1 MSEEALDV
9 SKIGIEL
16 LVTSIFIAIV
26 VGLMV
31 YGQRWYAKEEYYKYQ
46 TAYMNETADNWT
58 FESRALKSEDA
69 YNTAK
74 NLSDI
79 KTGMKVT
86 GDDIVNFILRN
97 DAKYN
102 YYIKTKVRDPYVIK
116 RGDDVTHYTEDYLL
130 NKVGFGI
137 DNQNGNSDG
146 LSQKYYVRVIKDND
160 EVDGYIFTYDGKVR
174 VNSTTITFDK
184 NGSLSLP
191 MYETIAKF

>member
-9 SKIGIEL
+9 SKIGMEL

-46 TAYMNETADNWT
+46 TTYMNETADNWT